1 MEALPVFVF
10 SDRKS
15 SGSRSDSSFI
25 HALVVTATNNVPF
38 ADTDLGRFFFPSPTG
53 DYSSTDPETLKM
65 RHVAGHIAFSG
76 NGENGL
82 AQPGLRK
89 EPHDAPRARHVELGE
104 WIVEEHDRRPA
115 ASFLQAC

>member
-1 MEALPVFVF
+1 MTPAC
-10 SDRKS
+10 STR
-15 SGSRSDSSFI
+15 SRSPRCARKLATTSATDS
-25 HALVVTATNNVPF
+25 
-38 ADTDLGRFFFPSPTG
+38 GRFFFPSPTG

-115 ASFLQAC
+115 ASFLQACGL